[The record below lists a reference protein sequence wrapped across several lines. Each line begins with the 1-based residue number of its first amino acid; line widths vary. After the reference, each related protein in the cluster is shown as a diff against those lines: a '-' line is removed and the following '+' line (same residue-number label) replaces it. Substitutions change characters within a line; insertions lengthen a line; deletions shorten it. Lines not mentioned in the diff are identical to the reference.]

1 MISFAYKPLFEDYYK
16 RWKDKLLKAQKISA
30 NEDRQKKIQQ
40 LYQEIEKNLN
50 YLGSTAISDELQDYV
65 PLIINDF
72 KKANIKVWMITGD
85 KKETAEKI
93 GVVSNILDK
102 KHIIFQIEST
112 EKSLIRL
119 TLLGII

>member
-1 MISFAYKPLFEDYYK
+1 M
-16 RWKDKLLKAQKISA
+16 LKAQKISA